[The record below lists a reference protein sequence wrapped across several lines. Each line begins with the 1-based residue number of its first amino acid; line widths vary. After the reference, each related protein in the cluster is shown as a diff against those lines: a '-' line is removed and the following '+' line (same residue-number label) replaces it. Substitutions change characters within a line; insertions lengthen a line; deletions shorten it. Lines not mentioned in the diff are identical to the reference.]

1 MYRFSLKQIGSY
13 KMSGEQRSYAYGL
26 YMIFIAHFLTYNFST
41 VNLYND
47 SITNSQILIAK
58 FKIKRAQYIITN
70 RTRTYQRVRSEATGV
85 LKDIPPCLFIFSLET
100 IFPPIRKRPPRT
112 VTLFQPITAR
122 VGPFQ
127 IMKTCLIRI
136 SLILKETRS

>member
-1 MYRFSLKQIGSY
+1 
-13 KMSGEQRSYAYGL
+13 MSGKQRNYAHVL
-26 YMIFIAHFLTYNFST
+26 YILLIAHFLTYNFST

-70 RTRTYQRVRSEATGV
+70 RTRTYKRVRSEVTGE
-85 LKDIPPCLFIFSLET
+85 LKDLPPCLFLFDLET

-112 VTLFQPITAR
+112 VTLI
-122 VGPFQ
+122 
-127 IMKTCLIRI
+127 
-136 SLILKETRS
+136 

>member
-1 MYRFSLKQIGSY
+1 
-13 KMSGEQRSYAYGL
+13 MSGEQRSYACGL

-47 SITNSQILIAK
+47 SITSSQILIAK

-70 RTRTYQRVRSEATGV
+70 RTRTYKRVRSEVTGE
-85 LKDIPPCLFIFSLET
+85 LKDIPPCLFIFNLET

-112 VTLFQPITAR
+112 VTLI
-122 VGPFQ
+122 
-127 IMKTCLIRI
+127 
-136 SLILKETRS
+136 

>member
-1 MYRFSLKQIGSY
+1 
-13 KMSGEQRSYAYGL
+13 MSGEQRSYAYGL

-112 VTLFQPITAR
+112 VTLF
-122 VGPFQ
+122 
-127 IMKTCLIRI
+127 
-136 SLILKETRS
+136 

>member
-1 MYRFSLKQIGSY
+1 
-13 KMSGEQRSYAYGL
+13 MSGEQRSYAYGL

-70 RTRTYQRVRSEATGV
+70 RTRTYKRVRSEVTGE

-112 VTLFQPITAR
+112 VTLI
-122 VGPFQ
+122 
-127 IMKTCLIRI
+127 
-136 SLILKETRS
+136 